1 MPRVPSYDSPRQPL
15 TTSPRLQSRHCGN
28 FLHLAA
34 RFLRCHRYLFITITL
49 FAASHPHLFA
59 QKITTQAPPANLPT
73 STLPDAPGTA
83 STATQYPTAQPLLP
97 PVSPNSPVIESA
109 TQTYANGIYTLDGDV
124 LITWPA
130 YEARRIQADHIEYDT
145 NSGDITATGH
155 LLLVGGVN
163 SERIQADHGTFN
175 IRTLTGEFYEVSGSV
190 GIRAPSNPA
199 HRVVYTTSNPFL
211 FTGRKVVKT
220 GPRDYDIYDGTITSC
235 QLPKP
240 DWLLTSA
247 HFSVTAD
254 KATAHNSTFRI
265 LNIPLVFLP
274 YVTAPTDAAQ
284 RQTGFLIPT
293 IGQSSTKGLV
303 LGEQIYFAINRSMD
317 LTVGAEFYSSIG
329 FAQNATFRYRGPALD
344 YATIHYTGVLD
355 RRTGTGNQG
364 GEDFF
369 LTARHDFNPH
379 TRAAVDID
387 YLSSYVFREAFTDTF
402 NQAVT
407 SDIVSTAYITH
418 TANGIELSALAD
430 RYQGIK
436 TIAQTPT
443 PRTPLGVPQQQ
454 VRIFHAPT
462 FAFSTTDHSL
472 AGTGLQVSM
481 DASASG
487 LKRSQPNFVTGG
499 IIERFDFHPQ
509 ISYPLA
515 LGAWHALP
523 SIAIRETLYTR
534 SRVSSPPG
542 QRPVESLDPLS
553 RSDFEFA
560 FAVRPPVLTR
570 TFAPTHLTHFLGNE
584 LRHTIEPELTYR
596 LTTGVSNFNSI
607 LRFDSTDV
615 ISNTNE
621 AEYGV
626 TQRLFRRTRSSAP
639 CQTETISAESGFNST
654 SDNTPNPS
662 ETVEATPTPATPC
675 THSEALI
682 SWRLTQKYFFDRTF
696 GGIVATSRR
705 NIFETTLNLS
715 GIAFLTEPREISP
728 LISRLRVRT
737 SAHTDLE
744 WDFDL
749 DTGARRFT
757 SSNVFL
763 DLHQGLSFAALSYA
777 RLDAPGRFF
786 TQSPDPTTGTTTGVT
801 SSVSDFNQL
810 RFLIG
815 YGNPGR
821 PGLSVA
827 ANTGLDLKS
836 LYGTTAVTAI
846 AGGPSTSTTVYPAL
860 LQYAAVQTSY
870 NWNCCGFSVEYRK
883 FELGSV
889 RNEGSY
895 KFNFTLANI
904 GTAGNLRR
912 TERLF

>member
-1 MPRVPSYDSPRQPL
+1 MQPGYRP
-15 TTSPRLQSRHCGN
+15 TRHRGN
-28 FLHLAA
+28 FLRSAA
-34 RFLRCHRYLFITITL
+34 RFLLNPRYLFITITL
-49 FAASHPHLFA
+49 AAVSHPHLLA

-73 STLPDAPGTA
+73 STLPDAPDTPPDA
-83 STATQYPTAQPLLP
+83 PQYPTAQPLLP
-97 PVSPNSPVIESA
+97 PISPESPVIESA
-109 TQTYANGIYTLDGDV
+109 SQTYTKGVYTLDGDV
-124 LITWPA
+124 VITWPA
-130 YEARRIQADHIEYDT
+130 YQARRIQADHIQFDT
-145 NSGDITATGH
+145 NSGEVTATGH
-155 LLLVGGVN
+155 LLLVGGAN
-163 SERIQADHGTFN
+163 SERIQADQGTFN
-175 IRTLTGEFYEVSGSV
+175 IHTVTGEFYNVSGSV
-190 GIRAPSNPA
+190 GIRPPANPA
-199 HRVVYTTSNPFL
+199 HRVVYTTANPFL

-235 QLPKP
+235 QLPHP

-247 HFSVTAD
+247 HFSVSKD

-274 YVTAPTDAAQ
+274 YVTAPTDGAQ
-284 RQTGFLIPT
+284 RQSGFLIPT

-303 LGEQIYFAINRSMD
+303 LGEQVYFAINRSMD
-317 LTVGAEFYSSIG
+317 LSVGAEFYASIG
-329 FAQNATFRYRGPALD
+329 FAQNATFRYKGPSLD
-344 YATIHYTGVLD
+344 FATVHYSGVLD

-364 GEDFF
+364 GEDF
-369 LTARHDFNPH
+369 LVTARHDFNSQ
-379 TRAAVDID
+379 TRAAIDLD

-407 SDIVSTAYITH
+407 SDIISTAYLTH
-418 TANGIELSALAD
+418 AANGIEISALAD

-443 PRTPLGVPQQQ
+443 LRNPRGIPQQQ
-454 VRIFHAPT
+454 VRIFHVPT
-462 FAFSTTDHSL
+462 FAFSTTDHAL
-472 AGTGLQVSM
+472 AGTGLQLSM
-481 DASASG
+481 EASAAG
-487 LKRSQPNFVTGG
+487 LKRSQPNFVTSG

-509 ISYPLA
+509 VSYPLA

-523 SIAIRETLYTR
+523 SVAVRETLYTR

-542 QRPVESLDPLS
+542 QRPVESLEPLS
-553 RSDFEFA
+553 RAAFEFA
-560 FAVRPPVLTR
+560 LALRPPVLTR
-570 TFAPTHLTHFLGNE
+570 TFAPTHLTHLLGTQ
-584 LRHTIEPELTYR
+584 LRHTVEPELTYR
-596 LTTGVSNFNSI
+596 LATGVSNFNSI

-615 ISNTNE
+615 VSNTNE

-626 TQRLFRRTRSSAP
+626 TQRIFRRTRSPTP
-639 CQTETISAESGFNST
+639 CQSETISAASGFNST
-654 SDNTPNPS
+654 SDSGPGIFPS
-662 ETVEATPTPATPC
+662 ENADTPTSATPC

-696 GGIVATSRR
+696 GGIIAKSRR

-715 GIAFLTEPREISP
+715 GVAFLTEPREISP

-763 DLHQGLSFAALSYA
+763 DLHQGLTFAALSYA

-786 TQSPDPTTGTTTGVT
+786 TQSPDPTAGTTTGVT
-801 SSVSDFNQL
+801 SAVSDFNQL

-836 LYGTTAVTAI
+836 LYGTTAVTATL
-846 AGGPSTSTTVYPAL
+846 GGKSTSTTVYPAL